1 MNGRLRNRYFIVL
14 NPLIYMVI
22 SMLSL
27 LVFLKYIKKVSNIF
41 TGNVLHEK
49 ILSQFEVEALLF
61 NEGQDDSNQNFK
73 EY

>member
-1 MNGRLRNRYFIVL
+1 
-14 NPLIYMVI
+14 MVI

-41 TGNVLHEK
+41 TVNVPHEK